1 MQTTRI
7 TTEQVS
13 QWVGSDFARE
23 DFIKL
28 LAELANGDYLAEHFA
43 NDIVATDDEEF
54 RP

>member
-1 MQTTRI
+1 MNTTRI

-13 QWVGSDFARE
+13 QWVGSGFTRD

-28 LAELANGDYLAEHFA
+28 LTELANGDYLAEHFA
-43 NDIVATDDEEF
+43 NDILALDDEEF

>member
-7 TTEQVS
+7 TPKQVS
-13 QWVGSDFARE
+13 QWVGSDFTRE

-43 NDIVATDDEEF
+43 NDIVALDDEEF